1 MADKVHLSGATYKGV
16 RMDSGSPVT
25 TVEVTFAPGEDLPPG
40 DLYAT
45 ATSRSDTVTLVPV
58 DMTGSDGV
66 VVVQLDLDPLDFDEY
81 GRRTWAVEMGTFDDS
96 SGETHYVMF
105 SGSVFFTVQ
114 VPAVIASTTVQEAG
128 SS

>member
-96 SGETHYVMF
+96 SGETYYVMF